1 MADVSKFTGAA
12 KKAAG
17 AAKNKAVNAAKN
29 APKDLAKAG
38 AKHAGK
44 KLDNKMAE
52 SSDLYSD
59 ARDAYNK
66 MKKAKNMAKK
76 AKQAAKLVKAGAK
89 VAGHAARQGLSAFFS
104 FIVSNPV
111 GWLVGAIL
119 VVLIIYGADKMKTSF
134 EVDLGTDDE
143 TTAVYSGMSDDDVA
157 AILGD
162 NCPNDKKSSDKSSS
176 SGGTDSASGAD
187 SDWTTKD
194 STAYKTAKKVFDSW
208 VDKGLSGAAA
218 AGIVGWVNSE
228 GGFAMIG
235 RAEGHYGN
243 DIKTNSIKYGV
254 VPTGLSYYTT
264 EAGGG
269 IYQFTPY
276 TKYAPLS
283 SDDWEDAD
291 KMNEFVGKA
300 VASGDWNASMDLS
313 GKNRSFRQM
322 AEETDPQSATLAWE
336 AYERGNAAY
345 IKQDQKKSDAQK
357 AYDMFE
363 GSKHKFDA
371 SKFES
376 HFGKGD
382 GTGNGGGNS
391 SSSSSDKSS
400 KDKCDNNDS
409 KGGGKGWSEDGT
421 GEVNYHDYQAW
432 KPKDLPA
439 DLKEYALNPESMGM
453 KYSDPSTWWWPNNQ
467 CTNLTGSLM
476 HVLWQKDGQNFDNQ
490 LGNGIA
496 VVGNLAS
503 KYGDK
508 GRSKTPHA
516 GSAFSSS
523 GQSSAGHTGVVSHVF
538 KNGDIL
544 IIEQNYTG
552 YSGESAPGE
561 NCTYDYRYVTKS
573 GMEKDAFEFY
583 DPSAVGFTSNKDAK
597 SQ

>member
-1 MADVSKFTGAA
+1 VADVSKFTGAA

-29 APKDLAKAG
+29 APKDLAKSG
-38 AKHAGK
+38 AKKAGRE
-44 KLDNKMAE
+44 LDNKMAD
-52 SSDLYSD
+52 SSDMYKE
-59 ARDAYNK
+59 ARDAYRK
-66 MKKAKNMAKK
+66 AKKAKKLANQ
-76 AKQAAKLVKAGAK
+76 AKQAAKMLKAGAK
-89 VAGHAARQGLSAFFS
+89 VAANAARQGLSALFS

-111 GWLVGAIL
+111 GWIVGAIL

-134 EVDLGTDDE
+134 DVDIKQESIAEYG
-143 TTAVYSGMSDDDVA
+143 GMSDDEVA
-157 AILGD
+157 AILGN

-187 SDWTTKD
+187 SDWTNKD

-235 RAEGHYGN
+235 RAEGHYGS

-276 TKYAPLS
+276 TKYAPLG

-300 VASGDWNASMDLS
+300 VAAGDWNASMDLS

-322 AEETDPQSATLAWE
+322 AEETDPQSATLAWQ
-336 AYERGNAAY
+336 AYERGNVAY
-345 IKQDQKKSDAQK
+345 IHQDQKKADAQK

-363 GSKHKFDA
+363 GSKYKFDA
-371 SKFES
+371 KKFES

-382 GTGNGGGNS
+382 GAGNGGSNAS
-391 SSSSSDKSS
+391 ASNSDKKS

-409 KGGGKGWSEDGT
+409 SGGGNGWSEDGT
-421 GEVNYHDYQAW
+421 GEVNYNDYQAW
-432 KPKDLPA
+432 KPKDLPS

-453 KYSDPSTWWWPNNQ
+453 KYNDGGSWWWAGNQ
-467 CTNLTGSLM
+467 CTNLTASLM

-490 LGNGIA
+490 LGDGIA

-503 KYGDK
+503 KFGDK

-516 GSAFSSS
+516 GSAFSSG
-523 GQSSAGHTGVVSHVF
+523 GQTSAGHTGVVSHVF

-552 YSGESAPGE
+552 YSGASAPGE
-561 NCTYDYRYVTKS
+561 YCTYNYRYVSKS